1 MEHRIKPGARG
12 CTEAV
17 KGKKGVY
24 RIYFSLGKDLE
35 TGKYLRTPKRTYHC
49 KSKNPKNWR
58 TELGK
63 ALDAYREELE
73 GAGPASDVPITISD
87 YSDRFHLMRE
97 GSMGSP
103 LAYEREG
110 LDVRHI
116 RELFGD
122 ARIMSL
128 RPDDI
133 RLAYAC
139 ARRSGRFSESEIR
152 RIHTKLK
159 QVMQDALENDVITRN
174 PCVGI
179 KFPKAPVDARRSM
192 TADEASRFLACL
204 RKEPLSP
211 SSVCTM
217 VLLQCGLR
225 KGEALG
231 LSWGDYD
238 PQAETLRIA
247 RQYTNDHVLR
257 PPKSK
262 MSRRVIAVN
271 DLLREYLD
279 AWKKEQRE
287 QLRGFGIDQGPE
299 TPIVYSIGVEAAGG
313 AQRAVV
319 RNMDGHNYSRWFRN
333 FCVDNGFGRWRN
345 VTSEFSRDGVERKR
359 GTGYEGVCP
368 HMLRHTQATL
378 LIGEGADVKTVQ
390 ARLGHA
396 SADTTLNIYSHAIEA
411 NDRKAASVF
420 GDLNLPR
427 FR

>member
-1 MEHRIKPGARG
+1 MEYRIKPGARG

-24 RIYFSLGKDLE
+24 RIYFSLGKDPG
-35 TGKYLRTPKRTYHC
+35 TGRYLRTPKRTYHC

-58 TELGK
+58 TELDK

-73 GAGPASDVPITISD
+73 GTDPVPDAPIMVSD

-122 ARIMSL
+122 ARIRGL

-133 RLAYAC
+133 RLAYAN

-174 PCVGI
+174 PCVGV
-179 KFPKAPVDARRSM
+179 KLPKVSADARRSL
-192 TADEASRFLACL
+192 TADEASRFLSCL
-204 RKEPLSP
+204 RKEALSP
-211 SSVCTM
+211 SSICTM

-238 PQAETLRIA
+238 PREGTLRIA

-262 MSRRVIAVN
+262 MSRRVIAAN
-271 DLLREYLD
+271 GLLREYLD

-287 QLRGFGIDQGPE
+287 QLRGLGIDQGPE
-299 TPIVYSIGVEAAGG
+299 TPIVHSIGVEAVGG

-345 VTSEFSRDGVERKR
+345 VTSEFSRDGVERRR

-420 GDLNLPR
+420 GDLLSGE
-427 FR
+427 